1 MLSISIFTMLNNFQ
15 FQNDKLFNIV
25 NIEIDSISSEREK
38 KKLFQLRRD
47 NFFKKNGIFVL
58 RIHSVTLETL
68 SKEEIKSWLINKISL
83 IEKV

>member
-1 MLSISIFTMLNNFQ
+1 M
-15 FQNDKLFNIV
+15 

-47 NFFKKNGIFVL
+47 NFLKKNGIFVL
-58 RIHSVTLETL
+58 RIHSVTLESL
-68 SKEEIKSWLINKISL
+68 SKEETKSWLINKISL